1 MNREN
6 DKMFK
11 MIKQMIEEKGLTSP
25 EEINAFVKKELIGKN
40 MDDFDYEESDEDI
53 ALDLVAQAYKEKNTF
68 NAVGLIDE
76 ALSYDKN
83 CIEAYI
89 MLAGIQAHPFLTKHF
104 LKIGVKIGK
113 KLFSKEFL
121 NENKEHLWAM
131 HEVRPFLKAM
141 FGLAEAN
148 YYLDQSDKARKSL
161 EYLLEICPDDKIG
174 ARDFL
179 MKILLEEGDFEAF
192 KKIQDRFDEDCMATM
207 QYNKVFYSFF
217 MDEDL
222 EKTRYLLEAA
232 KLSNKHIIKKLLNPK
247 LRVQVSNK
255 IIVGGIEEADTYCFF
270 YRDLWQAEEELI
282 HWLRQNQ

>member
-1 MNREN
+1 MNRES

-11 MIKQMIEEKGLTSP
+11 MIKQMIEEKGLTSA
-25 EEINAFVKKELIGKN
+25 EEIDDFVKNELMKN
-40 MDDFDYEESDEDI
+40 EGGFKYEETDEDI
-53 ALDLVAQAYKEKNTF
+53 ALNLVAQAYKEKDNF
-68 NAVGLIDE
+68 DAVELIDD

-89 MLAGIQAHPFLTKHF
+89 FLSGIQSHPFLTKHF
-104 LKIGVKIGK
+104 LKIAVKIGK

-121 NENKEHLWAM
+121 KENKEHLWAM

-148 YYLDQSDKARKSL
+148 YYLDQTDKARKTL
-161 EYLLEICPDDKIG
+161 EYLLEICPDDNVG

-179 MKILLEEGDFEAF
+179 MKILLEEGEIEAY

-217 MDEDL
+217 IDEDL

-232 KLSNKHIIKKLLNPK
+232 KKTNKYVVKKLLNPK
-247 LRVQVSNK
+247 LKVQVSNR
-255 IIVGGIEEADTYCFF
+255 ITLGSIEEADSYCAF
-270 YRDLWQAEEELI
+270 YRDLWQDNEELI
-282 HWLRQNQ
+282 HWLKQNQ